1 MYETIKRIVELNLHL
16 QLKVSYLEI
25 YLNKV
30 RDLLSNTTEEIHIR
44 EDDRGNTVIQ
54 GSCLIYL
61 VVFILQM
68 CLVI

>member
-1 MYETIKRIVELNLHL
+1 MYETIKQIVELNLHL

-25 YLNKV
+25 YLDEV

-54 GSCLIYL
+54 GACLIYL
-61 VVFILQM
+61 VVFIL
-68 CLVI
+68 

>member
-25 YLNKV
+25 YLDEV